1 MRLWPAGPT
10 RATEGSAFVLAQ
22 FLAIGIVAALTAI
35 SLTAPPFIGYD
46 PAYGWLRWQS
56 WLAGA
61 PFDTVLEPDAADI
74 ARDTLARE
82 TWWSP
87 GQYLVPGLLTLT
99 GLRLGTAVVII
110 GALSNLA
117 MLLGWLGVLRAFGLN
132 GRVAVAAVA
141 VMATLRWSTSV
152 YGLYSGGE
160 ALLQAV
166 TPWIVLAAVRLPRLS
181 APAAAGIAFIV
192 VGAAFMAKLNGIIV
206 AAAAFAA
213 VGVTAWTRERRL
225 TAGLIGGAAGALIAL
240 AAIYGLWYRGRAQTH
255 VGGGGD
261 PFNMIR
267 VLFAVTAPWTS
278 ALAWQDL
285 LAWLLQRPGAELI
298 ASRRVLIGL
307 FMAPLAVVLAF
318 VMVRYRAQDEP
329 EAEPEAALR
338 RFAFLFAGFFT
349 AAMLLLYALRAPV
362 PLEER
367 HYRPAGML
375 ILLCLLVLAL
385 RPGVPR
391 AVRTA
396 LAALL
401 IGMSLYGAASF
412 AARAIRAKAAPLDP
426 LTWTI
431 QKNADDGA
439 LAALRAAF
447 AREGRDAVFY
457 LAAPELTTALPP
469 GARLFVEAPDLIAT
483 QTLAA
488 KRYDGRATG
497 SVYVLVGR
505 ALPDDKVWAIL
516 GSFAAY
522 DPARWQKT
530 EFGTAVLYRQ

>member
-1 MRLWPAGPT
+1 L
-10 RATEGSAFVLAQ
+10 V
-22 FLAIGIVAALTAI
+22 LAIGVVAVLTAI

-56 WLAGA
+56 FLAGA

-87 GQYLVPGLLTLT
+87 GQYLVPGLLTLL

-117 MLLGWLGVLRAFGLN
+117 MLFGWLAVLRAFGLG
-132 GRVAVAAVA
+132 GRVAMAAVA
-141 VMATLRWSTSV
+141 CMATLRWSTSV
-152 YGLYSGGE
+152 YGLNSGGE
-160 ALLQAV
+160 VLLQAV

-181 APAAAGIAFIV
+181 APAAAAIAFLV
-192 VGAAFMAKLNGIIV
+192 VGAAFVAKLNGIIV
-206 AAAAFAA
+206 AVAAFAA
-213 VGVTAWTRERRL
+213 VGVTAWTRERRP
-225 TAGLIGGAAGALIAL
+225 TAGLIHGAAGVLIAV
-240 AAIYGLWYRGRAQTH
+240 AANYAFWYRGRAQTH

-261 PFNMIR
+261 AFDMIH

-298 ASRRVLIGL
+298 ASRSVLIGL
-307 FMAPLAVVLAF
+307 FMAPFAAALAF
-318 VMVRYRAQDEP
+318 VTLRYRAHDKP

-338 RFAFLFAGFFT
+338 RFALLFAGFFT
-349 AAMLLLYALRAPV
+349 LAMLLLYALRAPL

-375 ILLCLLVLAL
+375 ILLCLLTVAL
-385 RPGVPR
+385 RPSVPR
-391 AVRTA
+391 AVRTV

-401 IGMSLYGAASF
+401 FGMSLYGLASF
-412 AARAIRAKAAPLDP
+412 TARAIRASAAPRDP

-431 QKNADDGA
+431 QQNADAEA

-447 AREGRDAVFY
+447 AREGGDAVFY
-457 LAAPELTTALPP
+457 LAAPELATALPP
-469 GARLFVEAPDLIAT
+469 GARVFVGAPDLIAIEK
-483 QTLAA
+483 LAA
-488 KRYDGRATG
+488 SRRAGRAKG

-505 ALPDDKVWAIL
+505 ALPDDKVRAIL
-516 GSFAAY
+516 GSFTAY

-530 EFGTAVLYRQ
+530 EFERAVMYRQ